1 MAFCEQC
8 GAKISEGAKFCKNCG
23 TKVESGVSG
32 NINDNS
38 GAVIQQSPEREE
50 AVVHHTE
57 PEVSPPMSPS
67 PEITVNKADYGEQ
80 RAGYGAEIP
89 KAYESVPRREYEAPP
104 VVHTPPQSGKAS
116 SGGDLR
122 NPLIAA
128 VASFFF
134 PGLGQTYAGEQKR
147 GLIFIAGTLIIGYFL
162 GIVMII
168 PMLWAT
174 YDAYKLSKMVNSGEK
189 EFIAPSVKNYAIFFA
204 LWIVLVIILGALDL
218 VLYGDRMYSY
228 SDYDFV
234 DPMASQPRF

>member
-8 GAKISEGAKFCKNCG
+8 GAKISEGARFCKNCG
-23 TKVESGVSG
+23 AKVESGASG
-32 NINDNS
+32 ITNENS
-38 GAVIQQSPEREE
+38 GAVIHQSPEREE
-50 AVVHHTE
+50 AAVHHAE
-57 PEVSPPMSPS
+57 PEVSPPVYSSPDV
-67 PEITVNKADYGEQ
+67 TVNKVNADENK
-80 RAGYGAEIP
+80 AGYEAETP
-89 KAYESVPRREYEAPP
+89 KVYEAPP
-104 VVHTPPQSGKAS
+104 VVQTPPQAGKAS

-147 GLIFIAGTLIIGYFL
+147 GLIFIAGTLVIGYFL
-162 GIVMII
+162 GMVMII

-189 EFIAPSVKNYAIFFA
+189 EFTAPSVKNYAIFFA
-204 LWIVLVIILGALDL
+204 LWIVLVILLGALDL
-218 VLYGDRMYSY
+218 VLYGNRMYSY